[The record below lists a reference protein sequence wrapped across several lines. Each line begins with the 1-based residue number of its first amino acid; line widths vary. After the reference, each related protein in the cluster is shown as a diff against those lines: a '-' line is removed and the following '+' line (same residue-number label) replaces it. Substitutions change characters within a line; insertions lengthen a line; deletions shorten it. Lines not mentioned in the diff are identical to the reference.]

1 MKVLDAHYSFRCL
14 IHTISYT
21 IGYLVQGQAGGR
33 EVPKPATNFRVV
45 KHYLVLNPVDEH
57 VLAHLRAYGRNG
69 RCPQR

>member
-33 EVPKPATNFRVV
+33 DVPKPATNFKSREALPGA
-45 KHYLVLNPVDEH
+45 KSS
-57 VLAHLRAYGRNG
+57 G
-69 RCPQR
+69 